1 MNQPHQA
8 DTSDPASPVRRW
20 RPLEGAAAGRRGW
33 SLLRDAARR
42 WLDDGGA
49 QLGAAVAFY
58 AVFAMAPL
66 LVVAIA
72 IAGVVFGEDAAR
84 GHIVGQIE
92 GLVGS
97 DAAKAIEGLVQ
108 SAWRH
113 PHGLVA
119 TLLGVGSLLIGAT
132 GVFGELRS
140 ALNAIGHV
148 KARKSGL
155 GTLVRARLVAFALVL
170 GFGFLS
176 IASLV
181 LSAATAGLGAY
192 LGRRWQNVG
201 EGLAA
206 ALALLDVLLSTAVLT
221 LAFAALLRWLPDTPP
236 SWRAAR
242 WGALCSALLFAIGK
256 HLIGL
261 YLARAGVASAY
272 GAAGS
277 LVVIMLWVY
286 YSAQILLFGAALG
299 ASLDGRGARSP
310 GSAGPPQAP
319 GQSPRGTDRGT
330 PRARGAS

>member
-1 MNQPHQA
+1 M
-8 DTSDPASPVRRW
+8 
-20 RPLEGAAAGRRGW
+20 
-33 SLLRDAARR
+33 
-42 WLDDGGA
+42 
-49 QLGAAVAFY
+49 
-58 AVFAMAPL
+58 
-66 LVVAIA
+66 
-72 IAGVVFGEDAAR
+72 
-84 GHIVGQIE
+84 
-92 GLVGS
+92 
-97 DAAKAIEGLVQ
+97 Q